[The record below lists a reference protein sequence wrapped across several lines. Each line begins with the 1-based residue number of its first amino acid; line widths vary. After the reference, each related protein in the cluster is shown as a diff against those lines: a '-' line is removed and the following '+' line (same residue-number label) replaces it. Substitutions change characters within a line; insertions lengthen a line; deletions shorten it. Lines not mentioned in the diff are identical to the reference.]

1 MKTIIFVCVENSCRS
16 QIAEAFAKFYSNSS
30 LKVMSAGSKP
40 SGSVNPIAIKLMSEL
55 GHELTGHYSKSV
67 ETVIDCVDYLI
78 SMGCGDSCPNIKAE
92 ERIEWNIPD
101 PKEMNEIEFKEVIG
115 LIDKNVQSLVRF
127 LPKP

>member
-1 MKTIIFVCVENSCRS
+1 MKTFLFVCIENSCRS

-101 PKEMNEIEFKEVIG
+101 PKEMSEIEFKEVIG
-115 LIDKNVQSLVRF
+115 LIDKNVQSLIQN
-127 LPKP
+127 LT

>member
-1 MKTIIFVCVENSCRS
+1 MKTILFICIENSCRS
-16 QIAEAFAKFYSNSS
+16 QIAEAFAKFFSNSS

-101 PKEMNEIEFKEVIG
+101 PKEMSEIEFKEVIG
-115 LIDKNVQSLVRF
+115 LIDKNVQSLIKN
-127 LPKP
+127 LT

>member
-1 MKTIIFVCVENSCRS
+1 MKTILFVCIENSCTS

-101 PKEMNEIEFKEVIG
+101 PKEMSEIEFKEVIG
-115 LIDKNVQSLVRF
+115 LIDKNVQSLIKN
-127 LPKP
+127 LT

>member
-1 MKTIIFVCVENSCRS
+1 MKTILFVCIENSCRS

-30 LKVMSAGSKP
+30 LKVISAGSKP

-101 PKEMNEIEFKEVIG
+101 PKGMSEIEFKEVIG
-115 LIDKNVQSLVRF
+115 LIDKNVQSLIKN
-127 LPKP
+127 LT

>member
-1 MKTIIFVCVENSCRS
+1 MKTILFVCIENSCRS
-16 QIAEAFAKFYSNSS
+16 QIAEAFAKFYSNNS

-40 SGSVNPIAIKLMSEL
+40 SGSVNPIAIKLMTEL

-101 PKEMNEIEFKEVIG
+101 PKEMSEIEFKEVIG
-115 LIDKNVQSLVRF
+115 LIDKNVQSLIKN
-127 LPKP
+127 LT

>member
-1 MKTIIFVCVENSCRS
+1 MKTILFVCIENSCRS

-101 PKEMNEIEFKEVIG
+101 PKEMSEIESKEVIG
-115 LIDKNVQSLVRF
+115 LIDKNVQSLIKN
-127 LPKP
+127 LT

>member
-1 MKTIIFVCVENSCRS
+1 MKTFLFVCIENSCRS

-101 PKEMNEIEFKEVIG
+101 PKEMSEIEFKEVIG
-115 LIDKNVQSLVRF
+115 LIDKNVQSLIKN
-127 LPKP
+127 LT

>member
-1 MKTIIFVCVENSCRS
+1 MKTILFVCIENSCRS

-30 LKVMSAGSKP
+30 LKVISAGSKP

-101 PKEMNEIEFKEVIG
+101 PKEMSEIEFKEVIG
-115 LIDKNVQSLVRF
+115 LIDKNVQSLIKN
-127 LPKP
+127 LT